1 MVYRKKEK
9 KHGGAMAKDGADIGQ
24 KEARAMLDAFASVG
38 ATQFDVTTTTLS
50 GTMVEDGFRR
60 GMRLADLTRA
70 LPAKLD
76 DAIREQRN
84 LIVRPHGEGVTFI
97 QLDDLKGD
105 MPTRVAPAAFLI
117 LKTSPSNFQAWL
129 AIAGAED
136 KDFARRLRKGTGADA
151 TASGATRVAGSLNFK
166 DKYAPDFPRVMIEQ
180 AQPGRKATA
189 AELERLGLVAA
200 PEPPAPTRFSPARPR
215 IEGEPRAWPDY
226 QRCLRG
232 AKLNRDETG
241 LDISLVDFL
250 WCKIACQWGWSI
262 DATAAR
268 LMELSRKAQEK
279 ENGEAYALRTARA
292 GDAAAAKDRRVKAT
306 QRPNPVQTPKQG

>member
-1 MVYRKKEK
+1 
-9 KHGGAMAKDGADIGQ
+9 MAEDGAGIGHS
-24 KEARAMLDAFASVG
+24 EAQAMLDAFASVG

-50 GTMVEDGFRR
+50 GTMVEKGFQR

-70 LPAKLD
+70 LPAILD
-76 DAIREQRN
+76 SATRQQRN
-84 LIVRPHGEGVTFI
+84 VIVRPHGLGVSFV
-97 QLDDLKGD
+97 QLDDL
-105 MPTRVAPAAFLI
+105 APAMLSRLAPAVFLI
-117 LKTSPSNFQAWL
+117 LRTSPANFQAWL
-129 AIAGAED
+129 AIAEVED

-166 DKYAPDFPRVMIEQ
+166 DKYAPDFPRVLIEQ
-180 AQPGRKATA
+180 AQPGRKTTA

-200 PEPPAPTRFSPARPR
+200 PEPMAPRSYPPARPR

-292 GDAAAAKDRRVKAT
+292 GEVAAAKDRRAKAT
-306 QRPNPVQTPKQG
+306 QRPYPVQTPKQG